1 MPCSTDRMSTPASD
15 ALVFFGATGDLAHKK
30 IFPALQALVRRG
42 ALDVPIIGIAKSGW
56 TLDDLKNR
64 AKSSIEAHGGIDP
77 PAFAKLS
84 SLLRYVDGDYADPAT
99 FVAARR
105 ELRNAARPLH
115 YLAIPP
121 SAFTEVIAGLDR
133 AGLTSG
139 ARVVAEKPF
148 GRDLASAQA
157 LNRTLHRVFP
167 EESIFRIDH
176 FLGKEPVQNLVYFR
190 FANAW
195 LEPIWNATYV
205 ESVQITMAESF
216 GVQGRGRFYEEAGAL
231 RDVIQN
237 HLLQVTAILAMDC
250 PEGESVDTTR
260 SAKARVL
267 EAIAPLDPAH
277 VVRGQFRG
285 YRDEPGV
292 AADSTVET
300 FAALTL
306 RIDTDRWRGVP
317 FFIRAGKKMA
327 VTATEVL
334 ITLKRPA
341 RDVFGGRA
349 SADYLRFRLGPD
361 VEIALGT
368 HVKRPGHEMIG
379 RDIELVALALSGKDA
394 PFPYERLLGDALSG
408 DPTLFGREDSIEAQW
423 RVVDPVLGNRTP
435 LHVYEPG
442 SWGPPEAGRLTSAHG
457 GWHDPVSSK
466 SG

>member
-1 MPCSTDRMSTPASD
+1 MSTPTSD
-15 ALVFFGATGDLAHKK
+15 ALVFFGATGDLAYKK

-56 TLDDLKNR
+56 TLDDLEKR
-64 AKSSIEAHGGIDP
+64 AKSSLEEHGGVDAR
-77 PAFAKLS
+77 AFEKLT
-84 SLLRYVDGDYADPAT
+84 SLLQYVDGDYADPAT
-99 FVAARR
+99 FATARQV
-105 ELRNAARPLH
+105 LGNARRPLH

-121 SAFTEVIAGLDR
+121 SAFTEVIAGLEH

-148 GRDLASAQA
+148 GRDLASAKA

-205 ESVQITMAESF
+205 DNVQITMAESF
-216 GVQGRGRFYEEAGAL
+216 GVQGRGRFYEEAGAI

-237 HLLQVTAILAMDC
+237 HLLQVTAILAMDT
-250 PEGESVDTTR
+250 PDGKSADATR

-267 EAIAPLDPAH
+267 EAIEPLDPAH
-277 VVRGQFRG
+277 VIRGQFRG
-285 YRDEPGV
+285 YRDDPGV

-300 FAALTL
+300 FAALEM
-306 RIDTDRWRGVP
+306 RIDTERWRGVP
-317 FFIRAGKKMA
+317 FFIRAGKEMA

-341 RDVFGGRA
+341 HDVFGDGC
-349 SADYLRFRLGPD
+349 SADYIRFRLGPD

-368 HVKRPGHEMIG
+368 HVKRPGHEMAG
-379 RDIELVALALSGKDA
+379 RDVELVALALSGKEA
-394 PFPYERLLGDALSG
+394 PLPYERLLGDALSG
-408 DPTLFGREDSIEAQW
+408 DPTLFGREDAIEAQW
-423 RVVDPVLGNRTP
+423 RVVDPVLGNKTP
-435 LHVYEPG
+435 LHLYDRG
-442 SWGPPEAGRLTSAHG
+442 SWGPAEAGRLTSAHG